1 MPRKANTSTNTS
13 EPVVAKDATTASTQ
27 KIKFDKLVVRAKL
40 GHDPMTLYL
49 GGHRIDVD
57 EEEHEVSAEFA
68 ALLKSEGLI
77 D

>member
-27 KIKFDKLVVRAKL
+27 RIKFDKLVVRAKL